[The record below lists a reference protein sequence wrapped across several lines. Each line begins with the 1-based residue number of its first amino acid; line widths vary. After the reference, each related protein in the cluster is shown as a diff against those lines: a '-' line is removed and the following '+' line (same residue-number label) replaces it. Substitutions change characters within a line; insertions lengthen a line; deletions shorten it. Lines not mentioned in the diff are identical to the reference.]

1 MHMPLSPLPQS
12 QKPWSIAVQ
21 NDYHTLYQIY
31 HTGSSYIETGN
42 IEAHR
47 LQQYGNTI
55 IMEAYPV
62 VLLLNESAESE
73 SLPLEW
79 IEHIA
84 TEFTALFEVIRE
96 HWTSAKDEYVMGI
109 ASGSINLNQIFLDWL
124 LILQF
129 LTISIPYT
137 VENVADQKNL
147 LIRRFFMMLS
157 RKEGESQPVFLRPL
171 WVSIER
177 LFKHGYRNQILISGM
192 MK

>member
-21 NDYHTLYQIY
+21 NAYHTLYQIY

-42 IEAHR
+42 IEAHC

-84 TEFTALFEVIRE
+84 TEFTALFEVIWE

-124 LILQF
+124 LILRF

-137 VENVADQKNL
+137 VESVADQKNL

-171 WVSIER
+171 WVSIKR

>member
-1 MHMPLSPLPQS
+1 MPLSPLPQS
-12 QKPWSIAVQ
+12 QKPWSIAVR
-21 NDYHTLYQIY
+21 NAYHTLYQIY

-42 IEAHR
+42 VEAHR

-109 ASGSINLNQIFLDWL
+109 ARGSINLNQIFLDWL
-124 LILQF
+124 LILRF

-157 RKEGESQPVFLRPL
+157 RKEGESQPVFLQPL